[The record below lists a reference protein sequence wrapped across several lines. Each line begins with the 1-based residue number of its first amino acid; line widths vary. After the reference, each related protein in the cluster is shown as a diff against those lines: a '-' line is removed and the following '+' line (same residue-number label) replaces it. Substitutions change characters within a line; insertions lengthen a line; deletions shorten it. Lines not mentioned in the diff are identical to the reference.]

1 MPIIYALGIGM
12 FLLSIKHKIRD
23 FWNLLVIIL
32 IWVNIGALLWR
43 LFPQFHSFLFSGWNK
58 IFTLIAPILNP
69 ILIFLQNLA
78 INLLN
83 RLAGLGVKS

>member
-23 FWNLLVIIL
+23 VWNLLVIVL
-32 IWVNIGALLWR
+32 IWLNIGALLWR
-43 LFPQFHSFLFSGWNK
+43 LFPQLHSIIISGWDK
-58 IFTLIAPILNP
+58 VFSPLAPILDP
-69 ILIFLQNLA
+69 IIIFLQNLV

-83 RLAGLGVKS
+83 ILAGLGVH